1 MGSRSQPMGDST
13 EETEEVCQGPGRLV
27 SATHWRLW
35 WLQGYPWRSQGSAPQ
50 LRGDLD
56 KDMGRSA
63 RARVCPLGCPLHRA
77 SPSEGCTVA
86 RSWWPH
92 GGLLGLGPKLRG
104 YPVKETGEV
113 CQGPVELPSGTR
125 QRLGGLQ
132 GWQEL
137 GELGVSPGSLTQR
150 MEDSVEETQEVCQGP
165 GGLASAS
172 RRRLWQLQGS
182 PRGSQGSA
190 PHLRGDSAS
199 QGHGGGLPG
208 PLGARRGWPLPPAG
222 SLAGCRV
229 ARSQGPW
236 VNPGKIL
243 GQHLAGSVLGLM
255 LPAWDRPRDPQAWRQ
270 LENSWGPQES
280 PRQLLLMPGV
290 TLRKTWGNS
299 AR

>member
-1 MGSRSQPMGDST
+1 M
-13 EETEEVCQGPGRLV
+13 
-27 SATHWRLW
+27 
-35 WLQGYPWRSQGSAPQ
+35 
-50 LRGDLD
+50 
-56 KDMGRSA
+56 
-63 RARVCPLGCPLHRA
+63 
-77 SPSEGCTVA
+77 
-86 RSWWPH
+86 
-92 GGLLGLGPKLRG
+92 GPKLRG
-104 YPVKETGEV
+104 YPIKETGEV

-137 GELGVSPGSLTQR
+137 QLGVSPGSVMQP
-150 MEDSVEETQEVCQGP
+150 MEDSVEETREVYQGP

-172 RRRLWQLQGS
+172 CRCLWRLQGS

-190 PHLRGDSAS
+190 PHLRGGLC

-243 GQHLAGSVLGLM
+243 GQHLAGSVLGSM
-255 LPAWDRPRDPQAWRQ
+255 LPVWDRPRDPQAWRQ
-270 LENSWGPQES
+270 LENSWDSPQES
-280 PRQLLLMPGV
+280 PRGLLLMPGV
-290 TLRKTWGNS
+290 TLCKTWGNS
-299 AR
+299 ARYRWCP